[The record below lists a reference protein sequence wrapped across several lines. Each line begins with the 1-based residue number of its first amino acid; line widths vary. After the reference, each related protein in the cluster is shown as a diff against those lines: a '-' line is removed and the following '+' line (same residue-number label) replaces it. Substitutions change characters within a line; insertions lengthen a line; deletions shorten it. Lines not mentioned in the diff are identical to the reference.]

1 MRSGSAGNR
10 EDIATFKSKEITM
23 TRHAWCIAP
32 VFAFAVSA
40 AAQSQPPVSR
50 PSPGVLSQVRNEI
63 TAKGTVEAVD
73 AERRTVTVKFD
84 GGYTDVVSVSPEM
97 KRLDGVKTGARVNL
111 RYYESVVLQLR
122 RAGDSSPAPVASDST
137 ASTPGT
143 GENPGG
149 TSARQ
154 RKATVTVVAIDK
166 MAPSITVKT
175 AEGYTVT
182 RRVNDPKNL
191 DGVSL
196 GDQIDITYTEAMLVH
211 VEPAT

>member
-1 MRSGSAGNR
+1 M
-10 EDIATFKSKEITM
+10 
-23 TRHAWCIAP
+23 
-32 VFAFAVSA
+32 
-40 AAQSQPPVSR
+40 
-50 PSPGVLSQVRNEI
+50 LSQVKNEI
-63 TAKGTVEAVD
+63 TAKGTVESVD

-84 GGYTDVVSVSPEM
+84 GGYTEVVSVSPEV
-97 KRLDGVKTGARVNL
+97 KRLDEVKAGARVNL

-122 RAGDSSPAPVASDST
+122 KAGDTSPAPVASDRT
-137 ASTPGT
+137 ATTPGT

-149 TSARQ
+149 TAARQ
-154 RKATVTVVAIDK
+154 RKATVTVISMDK

-175 AEGYTVT
+175 PEGYTVT

-191 DGVSL
+191 DGVSV

>member
-1 MRSGSAGNR
+1 
-10 EDIATFKSKEITM
+10 M

-32 VFAFAVSA
+32 VFALAVSA
-40 AAQSQPPVSR
+40 AAQTQPPVSH
-50 PSPGVLSQVRNEI
+50 PSPGVLSQVKNEI

-84 GGYTDVVSVSPEM
+84 RGYTEVVSVSPEM
-97 KRLDGVKTGARVNL
+97 KRLDDVKAGARVNL
-111 RYYESVVLQLR
+111 RYYESIVLQLR
-122 RAGDSSPAPVASDST
+122 KAGDTSPAPVASDRY
-137 ASTPGT
+137 AKTPGT

-149 TSARQ
+149 TAARQ
-154 RKATVTVVAIDK
+154 RKATVTVVAMDK

-175 AEGYTVT
+175 ADGYTVT

-191 DGVSL
+191 DHVSL